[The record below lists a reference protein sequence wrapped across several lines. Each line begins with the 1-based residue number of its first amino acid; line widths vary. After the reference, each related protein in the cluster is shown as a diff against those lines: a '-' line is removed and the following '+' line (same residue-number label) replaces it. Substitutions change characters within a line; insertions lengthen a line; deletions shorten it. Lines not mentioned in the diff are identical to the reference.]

1 MPRTKSTSSS
11 QRASRSRETR
21 RLVRVPLERLLPHP
35 ANPNVMSDEL
45 LEKLAANIALEGDY
59 EPLTVRP
66 HPSEEGCQQILGG
79 HNRKVVL
86 ERLGY
91 THALC
96 YIWPCD
102 DETALRLL
110 VTLNRLE
117 GQDEPLKR
125 AELLKELAALASP
138 EELAELLPEDA
149 TSIRRSIDMLD
160 LDLDLD
166 ALLSSLTKEA
176 GPASDWRAVTFA
188 VTEDD
193 EREIERAVAIAVEG
207 LEGKNRRGRALAL
220 VCREYVGADHA

>member
-11 QRASRSRETR
+11 RLGSRSRETG
-21 RLVRVPLERLLPHP
+21 RLVRVPLEKLLPHP

-66 HPSEEGCQQILGG
+66 HPSEKGCHQILGG
-79 HNRKVVL
+79 HSRKIVL
-86 ERLGY
+86 ERHGH

-96 YIWPCD
+96 YVWPCD

-110 VTLNRLE
+110 ITLNRLE

-125 AELLKELAALASP
+125 AELLKELSALASP
-138 EELAELLPEDA
+138 EELAALLPEDA
-149 TSIRRSIDMLD
+149 ASIRRSIDMLD
-160 LDLDLD
+160 LDLD
-166 ALLSSLTKEA
+166 ALLASLTKEA

-188 VTEDD
+188 VTEED

-207 LEGKNRRGRALAL
+207 LDGKNRRGRALAAI
-220 VCREYVGADHA
+220 CRAYLERDRA

>member
-1 MPRTKSTSSS
+1 MPRTKNTSSS
-11 QRASRSRETR
+11 RRASRSRETG
-21 RLVRVPLERLLPHP
+21 RLVRVPLEKLLPHP

-66 HPSEEGCQQILGG
+66 HPSEKGCHQILGG
-79 HNRKVVL
+79 HQRKIVL
-86 ERLGY
+86 EGLGH

-102 DETALRLL
+102 DQTALRLL

-138 EELAELLPEDA
+138 EELAALLPEDA
-149 TSIRRSIDMLD
+149 ASIRRTIDMLD
-160 LDLDLD
+160 LDLD
-166 ALLSSLTKEA
+166 ALLDSLTKEA
-176 GPASDWRAVTFA
+176 GPASEWRAVTFA

-193 EREIERAVAIAVEG
+193 EQEIERAVATAAEG
-207 LEGKNRRGRALAL
+207 LDGKNRRGRALAA
-220 VCREYVGADHA
+220 VCRAYLERDHA

>member
-1 MPRTKSTSSS
+1 M
-11 QRASRSRETR
+11 
-21 RLVRVPLERLLPHP
+21 LLERLLPHP
-35 ANPNVMSDEL
+35 ANPNVMSDDL
-45 LEKLAANIALEGDY
+45 LEKLAANITLEGDY

-66 HPSEEGCQQILGG
+66 HPDDGGYFQILGG
-79 HNRKVVL
+79 HQRRKVVEL
-86 ERLGY
+86 LGY

-96 YIWPCD
+96 YLWPCD

-138 EELAELLPEDA
+138 EDLAVLLPEDA
-149 TSIRRSIDMLD
+149 ASIRRSIDM

-176 GPASDWRAVTFA
+176 GPASDWRAITFA

-193 EREIERAVAIAVEG
+193 EQEIERDVAIAGEG
-207 LEGKNRRGRALAL
+207 LDGKNRCGRALAL
-220 VCREYVGADHA
+220 VCREYVEAHHA

>member
-11 QRASRSRETR
+11 RRASRSRETR

-66 HPSEEGCQQILGG
+66 HPDDEGFFQILGG
-79 HNRKVVL
+79 HQRKKVFEV
-86 ERLGY
+86 LGY

-96 YIWPCD
+96 YVWPCD

-160 LDLDLD
+160 LDLD

-176 GPASDWRAVTFA
+176 GPASDWRAITFA

-220 VCREYVGADHA
+220 VCRKYVEADLA